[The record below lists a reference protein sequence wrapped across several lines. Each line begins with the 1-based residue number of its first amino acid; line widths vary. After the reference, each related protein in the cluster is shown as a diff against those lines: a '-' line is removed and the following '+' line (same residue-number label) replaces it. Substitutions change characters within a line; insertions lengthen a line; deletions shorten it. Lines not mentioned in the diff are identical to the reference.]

1 MLRLLCPV
9 PSCPVLSFFSFVSSF
24 HSQDRQT
31 DKQTNKLSLVRPSN
45 KKKTSATLR

>member
-31 DKQTNKLSLVRPSN
+31 NKQTNLRSYVPVI
-45 KKKTSATLR
+45 KKTSATLR

>member
-31 DKQTNKLSLVRPSN
+31 NKQTNFRSYVPVI
-45 KKKTSATLR
+45 KKTSATLR